1 MAIADALTRHE
12 IAQKADVDVAYVD
25 RLVDLGILSPGTGDR
40 FRSTDVRRIRL
51 IQALEATG
59 IALAAI
65 GEATVRGDVSLDFL
79 DQPDYDR
86 FTAATSTTF
95 GELSAETGVP
105 VDVLLTIREAM
116 GSARPDVDDH
126 VREIE
131 LGVVPMLQLQLGG
144 GVRSA
149 VMERALRV
157 YGDSL
162 RRLADTEADWWGSE
176 ILEPLFRSGKTVG
189 EVAATVEPFQRD
201 ATEVMDRAILT
212 LYHGHQSKTWMRN
225 ILEGFET
232 VLERSGLHAR
242 LDRPPAIAFLDLT
255 GYTRLTDERGDAT
268 AADLA
273 RELATL
279 VQRVSVPRGGRPV
292 KWLGDGVMFHFGEPG
307 DAVRAS
313 LEMVAAASVAGL
325 PPAHVGIHAGPVL
338 FQEGDYFGRTV
349 NLAARIT
356 GQAGPGELLV
366 SEAVVAAVGPAE
378 DLSFT
383 PLGPVRLKGVE
394 DEVPLFR
401 AKSHSAGDA
410 GDVVRPGLGRSPE
423 AVQPVAGSERTPRS
437 T

>member
-1 MAIADALTRHE
+1 MAVADALSRHE
-12 IAQKADVDVAYVD
+12 IAQHAEVDVAYVD
-25 RLVDLGILSPGTGDR
+25 RLVELGILSPGVGDR
-40 FRSTDVRRIRL
+40 FSPTDVRRIGL
-51 IQALEATG
+51 IQGLEATG
-59 IALAAI
+59 LQLTAI
-65 GEATVRGDVSLDFL
+65 GEAILRGDVSLEFL
-79 DQPDYDR
+79 DEPDDDR

-95 GELSAETGVP
+95 GELSAETGLP
-105 VDVLLTIREAM
+105 VEVLLTIREAM
-116 GSARPDVDDH
+116 GSARPDVDDR

-131 LGVVPMLQLQLGG
+131 LGVVPMLQLQLRG
-144 GVRSA
+144 GVRQP

-189 EVAATVEPFQRD
+189 EVAAAVEPFQRD
-201 ATEVMDRAILT
+201 ASEVMDRAILT

-232 VLERSGLHAR
+232 VLERTGLHAR

-292 KWLGDGVMFHFGEPG
+292 KWLGDGVMFHFREPG

-313 LEMVAAASVAGL
+313 LEMVDAASAAGL
-325 PPAHVGIHAGPVL
+325 PPAHVGIDAGPVL

-356 GQAGPGELLV
+356 GQAGPGEVLV
-366 SEAVVAAVGPAE
+366 SAGVVDVVDGSR

-383 PLGPVRLKGVE
+383 PRGPVRLKGVE
-394 DEVPLFR
+394 DKVILFR
-401 AKSHSAGDA
+401 ATTSSHAVDA
-410 GDVVRPGLGRSPE
+410 VP
-423 AVQPVAGSERTPRS
+423 
-437 T
+437 